1 MVIVQYVCAFILLWL
16 VVRAVWPDT
25 SKSQAEAARKQQA
38 DADSKH
44 KELLATVAKL
54 ERQIAEPAAPLYH
67 AHRSTYRDDM
77 IALGRVRDHERG
89 VKRHP
94 VLDSPRVSV
103 ANPAPVSIL
112 QSGEI
117 EGMPYT
123 LYSDGSIEAE
133 LPQGRL
139 RFNSLTDLRDHLG

>member
-1 MVIVQYVCAFILLWL
+1 MSGGLQACRMRNL
-16 VVRAVWPDT
+16 VRTKTFERDRT
-25 SKSQAEAARKQQA
+25 RQ
-38 DADSKH
+38 
-44 KELLATVAKL
+44 LAPKYIPAYIPLHVKL
-54 ERQIAEPAAPLYH
+54 P
-67 AHRSTYRDDM
+67 T
-77 IALGRVRDHERG
+77 
-89 VKRHP
+89 
-94 VLDSPRVSV
+94 RVSV

-139 RFNSLTDLRDHLG
+139 RFKSLTDLRDHLG